1 MYNVNNFSI
10 LKDDFG
16 IKTKQSF
23 TNNMKTEEISRTITK
38 NNIFGPRIENIDIEK
53 IKIYLVHRDKII
65 IQIFLIKY

>member
-65 IQIFLIKY
+65 I